1 MQPAPHPARGEVA
14 EAFRPVAAA
23 FGRLVGRRPGA
34 GGGALVVRM
43 GGETVANLWAG
54 SADRRGERPW
64 TPETLAISFSTT
76 KGVASTVVHRLADR
90 GLLGLDD
97 PVAAHWPAFGAGG
110 KERITVRD
118 VMTHRAGL
126 HSVQA
131 IADRA
136 EDVLDH
142 LAMEERIAARA
153 VRAPTRT
160 SAYHAFTYGWVLAGL
175 LRGVT
180 GRGIADLVRTELAEP
195 LGVDGLHVGVPPAE
209 RGRVAEPVG
218 SALRHLGSAAQVLTP
233 LWTRATRM
241 RAAFEALHLPGF
253 DRLFLGA
260 EPPIW
265 STEMAAI
272 NGAFSADALARLYA
286 TLANGGADGG
296 TRLLS
301 AEATHDLGRVRV
313 RTADAVL
320 GLRMRWRTGYHQA
333 FVAGRQS
340 PRAFG
345 HYGYGGSGAWAD
357 PKLGLSVGFVTNRIG
372 SFSTPLGDVTLMRL
386 SRAVRDCAL
395 RAAGRAPA
403 PA

>member
-1 MQPAPHPARGEVA
+1 MEPAPHPVRGEVA

-23 FGRLVGRRPGA
+23 FGRMVGRRPGA

-43 GGETVANLWAG
+43 GGGTVANVWGG

-64 TPETLAISFSTT
+64 TPDTLAMSFSTT
-76 KGVASTVVHRLADR
+76 KGVASTVLHRLADR
-90 GLLGLDD
+90 GALAYDD

-110 KERITVRD
+110 KDRITVRD

-131 IADRA
+131 LAASAD
-136 EDVLDH
+136 EVLDH
-142 LAMEERIAARA
+142 VAMEERIAARS

-160 SAYHAFTYGWVLAGL
+160 SAYHAFTYGWILAGL
-175 LRGVT
+175 LRSVT
-180 GRGIADLVRTELAEP
+180 GRGIAELVRAELADP
-195 LGVDGLHVGVPPAE
+195 LGVDGLHVGAPPEVRA
-209 RGRVAEPVG
+209 RVAEPVG
-218 SALRHLGSAAQVLTP
+218 SALRHLGSAAQVLTR

-253 DRLFLGA
+253 DRLLLGD

-265 STEMAAI
+265 STEMAAV
-272 NGAFSADALARLYA
+272 NGVFTADALARLYGA
-286 TLANGGADGG
+286 LANGGADGA
-296 TRLLS
+296 TRLVS
-301 AEATHDLGRVRV
+301 ERTAHELGRVQV
-313 RTADAVL
+313 RSADAVL
-320 GLRMRWRTGYHQA
+320 GMRMRWRTGYHQA

-345 HYGYGGSGAWAD
+345 HYGYGGSGGWAD
-357 PKLGLSVGFVTNRIG
+357 PELGLSAGFVTNRLG
-372 SFSTPLGDVTLMRL
+372 SFSTPLGDLTLMRL
-386 SRAVRDCAL
+386 NRLVRDCAL

>member
-1 MQPAPHPARGEVA
+1 MQPAPQPARGEVA
-14 EAFRPVAAA
+14 EAFRPVATA
-23 FGRLVGRRPGA
+23 FRRMVGRRPGA

-43 GGETVANLWAG
+43 RGETVASLWAG
-54 SADRRGERPW
+54 SADRRGDRPW
-64 TPETLAISFSTT
+64 TPDTLAISFSTT

-90 GLLGLDD
+90 GMLSLDD
-97 PVAAHWPAFGAGG
+97 PVAEHWPAFGAGG
-110 KERITVRD
+110 KGRITVRD
-118 VMTHRAGL
+118 LMTHRAGL

-131 IADRA
+131 LARRS

-160 SAYHAFTYGWVLAGL
+160 SAYHAFTYGWLVGGL
-175 LRGVT
+175 LRQLT
-180 GRGIADLVRTELAEP
+180 GRGIAELVRTELAEP
-195 LGVDGLHVGVPPAE
+195 LGADGLHIGAPPEVRA
-209 RGRVAEPVG
+209 RVAEPVG
-218 SALRHLGSAAQVLTP
+218 FALRHLGSAAHVLTP

-253 DRLFLGA
+253 DRLFLGD

-272 NGAFSADALARLYA
+272 NGAFSADALARLYGA
-286 TLANGGADGG
+286 LANRGTDGG
-296 TRLLS
+296 IRLLS
-301 AEATHDLGRVRV
+301 EEAAHELGRVEV

-345 HYGYGGSGAWAD
+345 HYGYGGSGGWAD
-357 PKLGLSVGFVTNRIG
+357 PPLGLSVGFVTNRIG

-386 SRAVRDCAL
+386 SRVVRDCAL
-395 RAAGRAPA
+395 RAAGQPA
-403 PA
+403 PAA